1 MHAQAAAEEAIE
13 NDPLVQTLK
22 REFDARVVPQS
33 IRPVEPENV
42 KGQIGQLMQQA
53 QRMQDDMKRAQEEIA
68 KLEVTG
74 SAGGGVVTVTM
85 SGRHEVRRVQID
97 RKLFADDPEMAE
109 DLVAAAVNDAVNK
122 VAEVSKGRL
131 GGVTSGLNLPPGFKM
146 PF

>member
-1 MHAQAAAEEAIE
+1 M
-13 NDPLVQTLK
+13 
-22 REFDARVVPQS
+22 
-33 IRPVEPENV
+33 

-74 SAGGGVVTVTM
+74 GAGGGLVSVLMT
-85 SGRHEVRRVQID
+85 GEHEVRRVQID

-109 DLVAAAVNDAVNK
+109 DLIAAAVNDAVNK
-122 VAEVSKGRL
+122 VAQVSKDKL
-131 GGVTSGLNLPPGFKM
+131 GGVTAGMNLPAGFKM